1 MKVKTR
7 IVLAKNHKVGGDT
20 VKNVINSF
28 GYRKNLTFLL
38 PKPFKNSMAYPHGMT
53 SQNLMALP
61 KGKPDIWVYHT
72 IFNSQKFRS
81 MFPNDTVYITI
92 LREPFSQLKSVWN
105 YYKLSSKFNISEDG
119 PAGIATFLDSPEKYD
134 MKCDHGS
141 RYPFCFTRNPMAVD
155 LGFPM
160 QENMKILQT
169 QQQKQKISKDFVRQ
183 IEGQFSLVMI
193 MEHFDESLV
202 LLKREMCWTLK
213 DILYYV
219 ANNRNYSWR
228 HVEIPTT
235 QKKQHKQWSSVDYAL
250 YNYFNKTLWNK
261 IERSE
266 NDFNGELR
274 FFRHVNAKMKEHCD
288 QLLRG
293 EACSVYGSVLKIS
306 ESRWSPGFDID
317 LEDCEL
323 IKRTSQCHFA
333 LQAERA
339 IRVLG
344 KQQDIDPS
352 NWRKGRE
359 NVDLPFLQLSPPDG
373 CTNFLNILRG
383 IRQASRRKET
393 EERKAHSSKRV
404 LEPKP
409 LSK

>member
-1 MKVKTR
+1 
-7 IVLAKNHKVGGDT
+7 
-20 VKNVINSF
+20 
-28 GYRKNLTFLL
+28 
-38 PKPFKNSMAYPHGMT
+38 MAYPHGMS
-53 SQNLMALP
+53 SQNLMPLP
-61 KGKPDIWVYHT
+61 KDKPDIWVYHT
-72 IFNSQKFRS
+72 IFNSQRFRS
-81 MFPNDTVYITI
+81 MFPDDTVYITI
-92 LREPFSQLKSVWN
+92 LREPLSQLKSVWN

-119 PAGIATFLDSPEKYD
+119 PAGIAKFLESPGKYD

-155 LGFPM
+155 LGFPL
-160 QENMKILQT
+160 QENLKQT
-169 QQQKQKISKDFVRQ
+169 LHVQKQQILKDFVRQ

-202 LLKREMCWTLK
+202 LLRREMCWTLK

-219 ANNRNYSWR
+219 ANTRNYSWR
-228 HVEIPTT
+228 HDEIPTL
-235 QKKQHKQWSSVDYAL
+235 QKLQHKQWSSVDYTL
-250 YNYFNKTLWNK
+250 YDHFNKTLWNK

-293 EACSVYGSVLKIS
+293 EACSPYGSVLKIS
-306 ESRWSPGFDID
+306 ESRWSPGFDIG

-344 KQQDIDPS
+344 KQQDIDPTKYQGRTH
-352 NWRKGRE
+352 RKTEFMDAVRPYCIYC
-359 NVDLPFLQLSPPDG
+359 NPQISYCSMFDYLTHFYRDG
-373 CTNFLNILRG
+373 LIQESQYHIFRNRFFPYSL
-383 IRQASRRKET
+383 
-393 EERKAHSSKRV
+393 HSCNQKQTV
-404 LEPKP
+404 LYPNE
-409 LSK
+409 